1 MKVFWDANVLMD
13 LFDQA
18 RPGHSD
24 AVKLLKQTQ
33 QVAATNLCAWHS
45 LSILSYLCAKKFG
58 KTSAD
63 EIIQELLKVFEI
75 PATGSVQAQRAF
87 VYNSHDYE
95 DALQISSAVEGHADY
110 LVSRDTKGFRRSPIA
125 VVSPKKIISVLSKQ

>member
-1 MKVFWDANVLMD
+1 LNS
-13 LFDQA
+13 
-18 RPGHSD
+18 R
-24 AVKLLKQTQ
+24 
-33 QVAATNLCAWHS
+33 
-45 LSILSYLCAKKFG
+45 AKKFG

>member
-24 AVKLLKQTQ
+24 AVKLLKQTE

-95 DALQISSAVEGHADY
+95 DALQIYLRWKVMLTILYRGIPRGSAEV
-110 LVSRDTKGFRRSPIA
+110 RSQ
-125 VVSPKKIISVLSKQ
+125 SCHQRK